1 MGPESAVTHS
11 KKTVD
16 PVQKPRARGRRTVR
30 SYHIAALVF
39 VVAVGTLLIYAFY
52 PVLTGSTDDDERP
65 TVDAADTAP
74 ARVGSVVVTAR
85 DLVLRAEATGYL
97 APWRVADVSAE
108 GSGRVVERLVEEGR
122 FVSEGDVIL
131 RLDDRDQLIELSEA
145 EAAHLDARAVY
156 AVNTSRGVESVVDTA
171 RVAAARERLI
181 EVEDAFARGEA
192 SQDDVMA
199 ERRRFESALVLSG
212 SERAAVQAVTSGL
225 VQAEQR
231 LERARL
237 ALSRRTV
244 TAPFAGRIADLQ
256 VEAGQHVGAGQ
267 TAVSIIDD
275 SRMKVEVDVL
285 ESDLVG
291 VRVGGTA
298 LVRVPSHDDAVFQ
311 GVVHSINPRIDT
323 RTGTGRVTVVVSNP
337 QRRLMSGL
345 FAYVAL
351 ETGRLGDRL
360 VVPAEAVLVRQ
371 GRDLVFR
378 LSNGR
383 AEWVYVT
390 VGRRSGDE
398 VEILD
403 GIREGDS
410 IAVSGHYA
418 LAHDAPVAAE

>member
-1 MGPESAVTHS
+1 MGLETAVAHS
-11 KKTVD
+11 RKVVD
-16 PVQKPRARGRRTVR
+16 PGQKHQAGRKRR
-30 SYHIAALVF
+30 LWSYHIAALIF
-39 VVAVGTLLIYAFY
+39 VLAVGALFIYALY
-52 PVLTGSTDDDERP
+52 PGLTGATSDEERP
-65 TVDAADTAP
+65 TIDAALTSP
-74 ARVGSVVVTAR
+74 VRVGSFVVTSR
-85 DLVLRAEATGYL
+85 DLILRAEATGYL
-97 APWRVADVSAE
+97 APWRAADISAE
-108 GSGRVVERLVEEGR
+108 SSGRVVERLVEEGQ
-122 FVSEGDVIL
+122 FVSEGDVLL

-145 EAAHLDARAVY
+145 EAALLDARAVY
-156 AVNTSRGVESVVDTA
+156 AVNTSRAVESVVDTA
-171 RVAAARERLI
+171 RVAHARARLI
-181 EVEDAFARGEA
+181 DIEEAFVRGEA

-237 ALSRRTV
+237 ALTRRMV
-244 TAPFAGRIADLQ
+244 TAPFAGRVADLQ
-256 VEAGQHVGAGQ
+256 VEAGQHVGPGQ

-291 VRVGGTA
+291 VSVGGTT
-298 LVRVPSHDDAVFQ
+298 LVRIPSHNDAAFQ
-311 GVVHSINPRIDT
+311 GAVYSINPRIDT
-323 RTGTGRVTVVVSNP
+323 RTGAGRVTVVVSNP

-351 ETGRLGDRL
+351 ETGRLSNRL
-360 VVPAEAVLVRQ
+360 VVPTEAVLVRQ

-378 LSNGR
+378 LSEGR

-403 GIREGDS
+403 GIREGDT
-410 IAVSGHYA
+410 IAISGHYA

>member
-1 MGPESAVTHS
+1 VPG
-11 KKTVD
+11 
-16 PVQKPRARGRRTVR
+16 G
-30 SYHIAALVF
+30 
-39 VVAVGTLLIYAFY
+39 
-52 PVLTGSTDDDERP
+52 
-65 TVDAADTAP
+65 
-74 ARVGSVVVTAR
+74 
-85 DLVLRAEATGYL
+85 EA
-97 APWRVADVSAE
+97 
-108 GSGRVVERLVEEGR
+108 
-122 FVSEGDVIL
+122 VSEGNVGANGETRETL
-131 RLDDRDQLIELSEA
+131 KP
-145 EAAHLDARAVY
+145 
-156 AVNTSRGVESVVDTA
+156 GV
-171 RVAAARERLI
+171 
-181 EVEDAFARGEA
+181 GC
-192 SQDDVMA
+192 
-199 ERRRFESALVLSG
+199 
-212 SERAAVQAVTSGL
+212 ERAAVQAVTSGL

-237 ALSRRTV
+237 ALSRRAV

-256 VEAGQHVGAGQ
+256 VEAGQHVGPGQ

-291 VRVGGTA
+291 VSVGGTA

-337 QRRLMSGL
+337 QRWLMSGL

-378 LSNGR
+378 PSNGR

-398 VEILD
+398 VEIID